1 MIETMINCPK
11 CNSTEVIFLPKKEQ
25 YFCQD
30 CMQTFEKQT
39 KQQCLRVF
47 VSYGHD
53 KYLPFAQKVAI
64 ELEIR
69 GHEVWFDEKQLK
81 PGRIWE
87 SYIENGLNWV
97 SESKQN
103 GRIVLIMTPYSVRR
117 PDGYCLNEIAKAL
130 DNKITIIP
138 VMLVWAEPPLSIY
151 RLQWLDLQNSMN
163 KTEITESFQ
172 NDFHKICTALEQP
185 DYLDTTGA
193 TNRLMKELDPLDF
206 SADLVFNQ
214 AWFTGRQWVFDEIE
228 KWINNRNASRL
239 FWLAGAPGIGKTT
252 VATRLVQLFPNI
264 VAFHLCK
271 RGHSEKASPHRA
283 ICTIA
288 YQLSTQLPE
297 YRNLL
302 LRINIEKEVRRC
314 NDVALF
320 DILIVQP
327 LCHTI
332 KQPQKPLI
340 ILIDGLDEASQN
352 GHNIMA
358 SFIASEFCKLP
369 QWLRFIITSR
379 LDKEVTNPLL
389 IFEPWVLE
397 SESKNNITDLI
408 NYIGA
413 RLGSYITGPAYD
425 LILNKIVKR
434 SEGSFLYTKYL
445 CDMIVESRSF
455 DLNAPNAIPQG
466 LAGVYQQYFHNKFPD
481 KHYYRENIRPA
492 LQVMIASYECL
503 TAKELKEYLGWTTDK
518 VTDFLLDIGSFIIEN
533 SNNKLVAYHS
543 SFFNWLVNKKSAGDI
558 YWIDKKEGAIKIG
571 NSMYRIWG
579 EMTAD
584 HQYIDETNFY
594 QIRTDII
601 KKTGKTTEPFFNML
615 LNALSYYD
623 TNRFI
628 ELFSKIHD
636 SGFMIYDDLYRNI
649 SNCLSKMSLLDEE
662 IEKIA
667 FSLENNI
674 QGLIESMDTDSMESI
689 YITFDGIS
697 RLYIAYANHSFNSRL
712 FTRIVFVFYI
722 TTKEF
727 VPTIGVLSKHDRYNS
742 SFLSDFVSHSVSI
755 LNSKRITD
763 KNVIEWLLSLKS
775 INNALNN

>member
-1 MIETMINCPK
+1 MINCPR

-25 YFCQD
+25 YFCQG
-30 CMQTFEKQT
+30 CMQVFERQT
-39 KQQCLRVF
+39 EQHQLRVF

-53 KYLPFAQKVAI
+53 KYLPFAQKVAQ

-87 SYIENGLNWV
+87 SYIEQGLNWV
-97 SESKQN
+97 SESKLN
-103 GRIVLIMTPYSVRR
+103 GRIILIMTPYSVRR

-151 RLQWLDLQNSMN
+151 RLQWLDLQNSKN

-172 NDFHKICTALEQP
+172 SDFYKICTALEQP
-185 DYLDTTGA
+185 NDLDATGTA
-193 TNRLMKELDPLDF
+193 NRLMKELEPLDF
-206 SADLVFNQ
+206 SADLVFSQ

-228 KWINNRNASRL
+228 KWINDRHASRL

-252 VATRLVQLFPNI
+252 IATRLLQLFPNI

-288 YQLSTQLPE
+288 YQLSTQLPD
-297 YRNLL
+297 YRDLL
-302 LRINIEKEVRRC
+302 LRIDIEKEIRRC

-327 LCHTI
+327 LCHII

-340 ILIDGLDEASQN
+340 ILIDGLDEASLN
-352 GHNIMA
+352 GHNSMA
-358 SFIASEFCKLP
+358 LFIASEFYKLP
-369 QWLRFIITSR
+369 EWLRIIITSR
-379 LDKEVTNPLL
+379 LDKEVTNP
-389 IFEPWVLE
+389 FQVFDPWVLE
-397 SESKNNITDLI
+397 SESKNNTADLV

-413 RLGSYITGPAYD
+413 RLGSYVAGPAFD
-425 LILNKIVKR
+425 LILNKIIKR

-445 CDMIVESRSF
+445 CDMIVESHSF

-503 TAKELKEYLGWTTDK
+503 TAKELKGYLGWTTDK

-533 SNNKLVAYHS
+533 NNSKLITYHS
-543 SFFNWLVNKKSAGDI
+543 SFFYWLVNKKSAGDI
-558 YWIDKKEGAIKIG
+558 YWINKKEGAIIIG
-571 NSMYRIWG
+571 DSMYRIWS
-579 EMTAD
+579 EIAAD
-584 HQYIDETNFY
+584 HQFIDETNFY
-594 QIRTDII
+594 QIRADII

-623 TNRFI
+623 TKRFI
-628 ELFSKIHD
+628 ELFRIIHD

-649 SNCLSKMSLLDEE
+649 SNCLSKMSLSDEE
-662 IEKIA
+662 IEEIA
-667 FSLENNI
+667 LSLESNI
-674 QGLIESMDTDSMESI
+674 QGLIESMDADSMESI
-689 YITFDGIS
+689 YVTFDGIS

-712 FTRIVFVFYI
+712 FTRIVLAFYKM
-722 TTKEF
+722 TKEL
-727 VPTIGVLSKHDRYNS
+727 VPTIRLLSQHDRYNS
-742 SFLSDFVSHSVSI
+742 SFLSEFVSHSVHI
-755 LNSKRITD
+755 LNSRRIID
-763 KNVIEWLLSLKS
+763 KSVIEWLLSLKG
-775 INNALNN
+775 IDNYTYMKD